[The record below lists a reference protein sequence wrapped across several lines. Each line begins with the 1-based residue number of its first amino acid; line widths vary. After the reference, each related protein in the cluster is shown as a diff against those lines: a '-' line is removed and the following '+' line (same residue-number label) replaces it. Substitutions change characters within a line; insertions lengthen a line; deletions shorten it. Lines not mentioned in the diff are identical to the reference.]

1 MVNKIHTRF
10 TLIVLISLTLIFS
23 FGIAI
28 IKAESLT
35 YRVDYE
41 YVKIWINDDGTI
53 DLLYGIKVTCYSG
66 TMTGFYIGQP
76 TGDFKIGEAKD
87 ATGTQLNAR
96 DVSEGNNYR
105 ADVTLLK
112 PISKGESSEFTLS
125 TNVGKMIFKDEQNPG
140 NYGMKFTPT
149 WFDDAELADLK
160 LLIIFPPGTKVED
173 VKNTPDWDSTQEEE
187 GRLATYWERQNFTQG
202 QRFEVGVSFPSSLL
216 PNYKADEGSSGISSL
231 LIPLII
237 LIFIA
242 IFAFLF
248 IRRFIT
254 GIKRTKYLSPQIG
267 MESLG
272 IKAGL
277 TAVEAAQLIDVPPQK
292 VVTAILYGLLLKK
305 VISVEGTDPSIKL
318 RASPQPQ
325 ELRYY
330 EIDFIKAI
338 KPDGFLSE
346 EKLAQTIMYL
356 RDTVDNK
363 IKGYCRE
370 DTINHYKS
378 VVAEAW
384 KQVETA
390 QTPELA
396 SNLFNEQLL
405 WLMLDGKYV
414 DRTREK
420 FTPII
425 FIPSPD
431 WGWYY
436 YNRRYLPKPETL
448 PQAPSPTQPSKT
460 TIPGA
465 DFADSVARS
474 FEQTS
479 SKIVLSMEKFTKSIL
494 PPPTQQAQSHAPAQH
509 RSNCVCACHTCACA
523 CACVSCACACAGG
536 GGH

>member
-1 MVNKIHTRF
+1 LWAPLPIDRGTKMVNKIHIRF

-202 QRFEVGVSFPSSLL
+202 QRFEVNVR
-216 PNYKADEGSSGISSL
+216 NIY
-231 LIPLII
+231 PL
-237 LIFIA
+237 
-242 IFAFLF
+242 
-248 IRRFIT
+248 
-254 GIKRTKYLSPQIG
+254 K
-267 MESLG
+267 
-272 IKAGL
+272 
-277 TAVEAAQLIDVPPQK
+277 
-292 VVTAILYGLLLKK
+292 
-305 VISVEGTDPSIKL
+305 
-318 RASPQPQ
+318 
-325 ELRYY
+325 
-330 EIDFIKAI
+330 
-338 KPDGFLSE
+338 
-346 EKLAQTIMYL
+346 
-356 RDTVDNK
+356 
-363 IKGYCRE
+363 
-370 DTINHYKS
+370 
-378 VVAEAW
+378 
-384 KQVETA
+384 
-390 QTPELA
+390 
-396 SNLFNEQLL
+396 
-405 WLMLDGKYV
+405 
-414 DRTREK
+414 
-420 FTPII
+420 
-425 FIPSPD
+425 
-431 WGWYY
+431 
-436 YNRRYLPKPETL
+436 
-448 PQAPSPTQPSKT
+448 
-460 TIPGA
+460 
-465 DFADSVARS
+465 
-474 FEQTS
+474 
-479 SKIVLSMEKFTKSIL
+479 
-494 PPPTQQAQSHAPAQH
+494 
-509 RSNCVCACHTCACA
+509 
-523 CACVSCACACAGG
+523 
-536 GGH
+536 

>member
-1 MVNKIHTRF
+1 MVNRTKIGF
-10 TLIVLISLTLIFS
+10 TIILLISLTLIFS
-23 FGIAI
+23 FGSTIT
-28 IKAESLT
+28 KAESLT
-35 YRVDYE
+35 YHVDYE
-41 YVKIWINDDGTI
+41 YVKIWINEDGTI

-66 TMTGFYIGQP
+66 TMTGFYVGQP
-76 TGDFKIGEAKD
+76 TDDFKIGEAKD
-87 ATGTQLNAR
+87 VSGVKLDAR
-96 DVSEGNNYR
+96 DVSEGNNYQV
-105 ADVTLLK
+105 DVTLLK
-112 PISKGESSEFTLS
+112 PIGKGEVSEFTLL
-125 TNVGKMIFKDEQNPG
+125 TNVGRMIFKDEQNPG
-140 NYGMKFTPT
+140 NYGMKFIPT
-149 WFDDAELADLK
+149 WFDYAELSDLK
-160 LLIIFPPGTKVED
+160 LLIIFPPETKVEN
-173 VKNTPDWDSTQEEE
+173 VKNTPDWDSTQEED
-187 GRLATYWERQNFTQG
+187 GRLAMYWERHSLTQG

-216 PNYKADEGSSGISSL
+216 PNYEAEEGSSGIL
-231 LIPLII
+231 FVLIPLII
-237 LIFIA
+237 FIIIA
-242 IFAFLF
+242 IFVVLF
-248 IRRFIT
+248 IRRFMT
-254 GIKRTKYLSPQIG
+254 SIKRAQYLAPQMS

-272 IKAGL
+272 IKTGL
-277 TAVEAAQLIDVPPQK
+277 TAVEAAQLLDLPPQK
-292 VVTAILYGLLLKK
+292 IITAILYGLLLKK
-305 VISVEGTDPSIKL
+305 VVSVEGIDPSIKL
-318 RASPQPQ
+318 AALPQPQ

-330 EIDFIKAI
+330 EIDFVKAI

-363 IKGYCRE
+363 IRGYCRE

-431 WGWYY
+431 WGWYH
-436 YNRRYLPKPETL
+436 YNRRYIPKPETL

-465 DFADSVARS
+465 DFANSIARS

-479 SKIVLSMEKFTKSIL
+479 SKIVLNMEKFTKSIL
-494 PPPTQQAQSHAPAQH
+494 PPPPQKAQSHTPVQH
-509 RSNCVCACHTCACA
+509 RSNCVCACHACACA
-523 CACVSCACACAGG
+523 CACVSCACACASG